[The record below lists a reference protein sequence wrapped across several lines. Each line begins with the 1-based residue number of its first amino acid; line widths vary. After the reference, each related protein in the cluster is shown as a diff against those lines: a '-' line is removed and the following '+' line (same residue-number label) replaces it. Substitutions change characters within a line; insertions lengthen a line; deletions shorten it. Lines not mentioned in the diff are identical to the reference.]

1 MGCLKKEAAHSH
13 EVRSGKSQKHKTEK
27 QVEKMLSILTNERLK
42 KRHEAFAKKENV
54 PVIHGSL
61 IGMRTPE
68 QTDRVY
74 SYWNQ
79 RGITSSG
86 APLF

>member
-1 MGCLKKEAAHSH
+1 
-13 EVRSGKSQKHKTEK
+13 
-27 QVEKMLSILTNERLK
+27 MLSISTNERLK

-54 PVIHGSL
+54 QVIHGSMVGTR
-61 IGMRTPE
+61 IPE

-86 APLF
+86 ASFF